1 MLTNKIVSILV
12 LNYQKKKPMKHW
24 VCNKMSG
31 ANSIASNNKS
41 RKKSD
46 TNKSTFEQ
54 FKLNL
59 QVIHTVPMGESLTIF
74 FASLSLPYI
83 LRFSLFD
90 LFCYFSSLLQL
101 SLKVSALQN
110 SYYKSKIIL
119 LLESIPRRT
128 CVWLKAL
135 LFATFINTKVAFGI
149 S

>member
-1 MLTNKIVSILV
+1 
-12 LNYQKKKPMKHW
+12 MKQW

-31 ANSIASNNKS
+31 ANNIAPNNKR

-46 TNKSTFEQ
+46 TNKSTYEQ

-74 FASLSLPYI
+74 FASLSLSLSLSLSFSYI

-90 LFCYFSSLLQL
+90 LLFYFSSVLQL

-110 SYYKSKIIL
+110 SYCKSKIIL

-135 LFATFINTKVAFGI
+135 LFAMFINIKVAFDI

>member
-90 LFCYFSSLLQL
+90 LFFYFSSLLQL

>member
-12 LNYQKKKPMKHW
+12 LNYQKKKNPMKHC

-59 QVIHTVPMGESLTIF
+59 
-74 FASLSLPYI
+74 
-83 LRFSLFD
+83 
-90 LFCYFSSLLQL
+90 
-101 SLKVSALQN
+101 
-110 SYYKSKIIL
+110 
-119 LLESIPRRT
+119 
-128 CVWLKAL
+128 
-135 LFATFINTKVAFGI
+135 
-149 S
+149 